1 MEQIIA
7 LQPDVVLAPFSG
19 MSAQAYARLSRFVP
33 VVAYPEHPF

>member
-19 MSAQAYARLSRFVP
+19 MSAQAYAQLSRFVP
-33 VVAYPEHPF
+33 VVAYPEHPS